1 MHPGLAAL
9 DRRRGEQVWFMARSA
24 VVVQESLPAPGRMAS
39 SSNDGGAVEAM
50 LGLSQLVSGA
60 GGPADEEEEEEEAGA
75 SGGVVVKSG
84 VQDIVRRRPA

>member
-1 MHPGLAAL
+1 
-9 DRRRGEQVWFMARSA
+9 
-24 VVVQESLPAPGRMAS
+24 MAS

-60 GGPADEEEEEEEAGA
+60 GGPADEEEEEEAGA